1 MAYAIALL
9 RKLVSVRTV
18 EKNIHEGLRLTSP
31 GLTGCVQATKGE
43 AAKHYRWVSWK
54 RKFCLE

>member
-18 EKNIHEGLRLTSP
+18 EKSIQEGLRLTSP
-31 GLTGCVQATKGE
+31 RLTGAFKQLKERQQSITDGCHEKESFA
-43 AAKHYRWVSWK
+43 
-54 RKFCLE
+54 